1 MNKSLD
7 FATKVSIL
15 RYLSRSDG
23 NYQIK
28 RESASIH
35 FTVIE
40 GTGVGDGISCV
51 GIKTLRRDVRRLYFN
66 VNVNENSE
74 ISKI

>member
-7 FATKVSIL
+7 FAMRVSIL

-28 RESASIH
+28 KESASIYMYSISLI
-35 FTVIE
+35 VIE
-40 GTGVGDGISCV
+40 GTGVEMAFSAWPWVNITS
-51 GIKTLRRDVRRLYFN
+51 RRTSF
-66 VNVNENSE
+66 SF
-74 ISKI
+74 

>member
-1 MNKSLD
+1 MAITRL
-7 FATKVSIL
+7 
-15 RYLSRSDG
+15 
-23 NYQIK
+23 